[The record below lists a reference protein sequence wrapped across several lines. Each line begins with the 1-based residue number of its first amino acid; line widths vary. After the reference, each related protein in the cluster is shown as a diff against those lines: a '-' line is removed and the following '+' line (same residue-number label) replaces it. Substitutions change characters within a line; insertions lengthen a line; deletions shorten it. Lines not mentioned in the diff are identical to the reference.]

1 MAGVPPPAG
10 QLPPVELVARLDR
23 FLAAAERMI
32 ALAPG
37 PDLYAKVPGRHRSV
51 GDLAYHL
58 FRLSLAFADA
68 MDLGRLPAEWLEEKA
83 PRDLRDGEAIARYG
97 ALVRGRLGGWF
108 EGAAPAEYSRT
119 IDACDGARA
128 GHDLLERTTAH
139 AARHLLE
146 LRATL
151 DELGLRPGE
160 SLPDGDFDDLPLS
173 ACPC

>member
-1 MAGVPPPAG
+1 VGGVPPAAG
-10 QLPPVELVARLDR
+10 KLPPAELAARLDR

-32 ALAPG
+32 ALVPG
-37 PDLYAKVPGRHRSV
+37 PELYAKLPGRHRTV

-68 MDLGRLPAEWLEEKA
+68 MDLGRLPPEWLEEKA
-83 PRDLRDGEAIARYG
+83 PRDLRDGQAIARYA

-119 IDACDGARA
+119 IATCDGARA

-139 AARHLLE
+139 AAGHLLE
-146 LRATL
+146 LCAAL
-151 DELGLRPGE
+151 EELGLRPGE
-160 SLPDGDFDDLPLS
+160 PLPPAEVDGLPLS
-173 ACPC
+173 GCLC